1 VLHIG
6 GTWLALWLPA
16 VARTSGRPSV
26 APDLPPQSYSL
37 QSKAG
42 LAHLLIYLEGLL
54 DCLADDIIAETSQI
68 QRCWDRY
75 YGHPGVST
83 ATELID
89 WLGRA
94 FDDVTTLDRA
104 IHGEASGLIAN
115 YRAYRDEID
124 WLIGFRAHSPHSHA
138 VPHLRSSLVRF
149 RDEMVLAR
157 EDDCDD
163 AESFKKILENMW
175 SKLDA
180 FQTSRQD
187 FRTWV
192 GETRVRTEALRMAL
206 VAAAAQPVRQADEHR
221 TLAGNP
227 SRDLPEAGAWT
238 KSATLTR

>member
-1 VLHIG
+1 MLHIG

-16 VARTSGRPSV
+16 VARTRGRPSA
-26 APDLPPQSYSL
+26 APDLLPQSYSP

-42 LAHLLIYLEGLL
+42 LAHLLSYLEGLL
-54 DCLADDIIAETSQI
+54 DCLADDVVAETSQI

-75 YGHPGVST
+75 YGHPSVST

-89 WLGRA
+89 WLSRA

-104 IHGEASGLIAN
+104 IHGEASTLIAN
-115 YRAYRDEID
+115 YRAYGDEID

-138 VPHLRSSLVRF
+138 VPYLQSSLIRF

-180 FQTSRQD
+180 FQNSKRD

-192 GETRVRTEALRMAL
+192 GETRVRTNALRRRCRWS
-206 VAAAAQPVRQADEHR
+206 PR
-221 TLAGNP
+221 TP
-227 SRDLPEAGAWT
+227 R
-238 KSATLTR
+238 